1 VTTLSKLTCSHASI
15 KRELVAAF
23 SRDVKALLEGEPKT
37 GRDAELSVWALLVTV
52 GRSLLEILLASACWA
67 VTEQAAEDLPALRLR
82 MDQDYWITQHTTLG
96 HVRVPLFAYR
106 DRLGKTQ
113 APAREQVFPLHPHCR
128 SSALCL
134 EWETKLGSQL
144 PFRQAEDALTYF
156 THGACTV
163 ADTTIARHTA
173 AIGGLF
179 DAQWTYRSPED
190 VAQILR
196 EKATRDA
203 LTGRPLL
210 YLSTDA
216 HALRRYIDE
225 TWKAGWRMTN
235 GLRLWCID
243 QTTGAVLHLGG
254 EYTWGDCREVAQR
267 VGALVE
273 RLVPTGEAAPQMVL
287 LADGMP
293 WIWEHV
299 LPVLP
304 ADTVGILDFYHAS
317 SHLSDY
323 AKARWGAESVAGTR
337 WYKQARAGL
346 LGKREYKKKPS
357 SRRKGHK
364 KRRRS
369 ARRVKRTIHLSK
381 NPFGAGEALINT
393 LLAEDTP
400 ASALEATQSL
410 LHYLGE
416 SADRTDYPTYR
427 ARGIQ
432 IGSGAMES
440 LHRTASQ
447 VRLKR
452 AGMRWLAENAVAIL
466 NARMVQLAGR
476 WDDFWGQDQLAALL
490 KPALV
495 DQAT

>member
-1 VTTLSKLTCSHASI
+1 MTTLSQLTCSRPKI
-15 KRELVAAF
+15 KRALVTAF
-23 SRDVKALLEGEPKT
+23 SKGVADLLDGDPKT
-37 GRDAELSVWALLVTV
+37 GRDAELSIWQLLVTV
-52 GRSLLEILLASACWA
+52 GRRLLEVLLADACWQ
-67 VTEQAAEDLPALRLR
+67 VTQNAAADLPALRLR
-82 MDQDYWITQHTTLG
+82 LDDDYWLSQNTTLG
-96 HVRVPLFAYR
+96 PIRVPLFAYR
-106 DRLGKTQ
+106 DDTGKTH

-128 SSALCL
+128 SSELCL

-144 PFRQAEDALTYF
+144 PFRQAEDALNYF
-156 THGACTV
+156 THGAATV

-179 DAQWTYRSPED
+179 DATWTYRTPED
-190 VAQILR
+190 IAEILR
-196 EKATRDA
+196 EKATRDG
-203 LTGRPLL
+203 LTGRSLL

-216 HALRRYIDE
+216 HSLRRYIDD
-225 TWKAGWRMTN
+225 TWTAKWRMCN
-235 GLRLWCID
+235 GIRLWCVD
-243 QTTGAVLHLGG
+243 QATGQIIHLGG
-254 EYTWGDCREVAQR
+254 EYTWGDCREVARR

-273 RLVPTGEAAPQMVL
+273 RLVPTGNDAPQMVL

-299 LPVLP
+299 LPELP
-304 ADTVGILDFYHAS
+304 ADTVAILDFYHAS

-323 AKARWGAESVAGTR
+323 AKARWGAESEAGTR
-337 WYKQARAGL
+337 WYKRARAEL
-346 LGKREYKKKPS
+346 LGKREYKKKPAS
-357 SRRKGHK
+357 KRRGHQ

-369 ARRVKRTIHLSK
+369 ARRRKRTIHRSE
-381 NPFGAGEALINT
+381 NPFGAGEALSNQ

-400 ASALEATQSL
+400 DAALEATQSL

-416 SADRTDYPTYR
+416 NADRMDYPSLR

-452 AGMRWLAENAVAIL
+452 AGMRWLAENAAAIL

-476 WDDFWGQDQLAALL
+476 WDDFWGQDHLAALL
-490 KPALV
+490 KPALAG
-495 DQAT
+495 QAA